1 MTKSQIKQ
9 AAKEKPFKEFDPT
22 MSLRKGGK
30 LGRKSFK
37 SKSKF
42 KRRQYDYNNDDDNG
56 HDHNYDYDDV
66 SDSLTCF
73 SYPFL

>member
-22 MSLRKGGK
+22 ISLRKGGK

-42 KRRQYDYNNDDDNG
+42 KRRQYNNNNNDDDNG
-56 HDHNYDYDDV
+56 HDHNDDV

>member
-9 AAKEKPFKEFDPT
+9 AAHEKPFKEYDPT
-22 MSLRKGGK
+22 MNLRKGGK

-42 KRRQYDYNNDDDNG
+42 KRR
-56 HDHNYDYDDV
+56 
-66 SDSLTCF
+66 
-73 SYPFL
+73 

>member
-1 MTKSQIKQ
+1 MEIVNYFYNFEGGMTKSQIKQ

-42 KRRQYDYNNDDDNG
+42 KRR
-56 HDHNYDYDDV
+56 
-66 SDSLTCF
+66 
-73 SYPFL
+73 

>member
-42 KRRQYDYNNDDDNG
+42 KRRQYNNNYNDDKG
-56 HDHNYDYDDV
+56 HDHNDDV